1 MATNTLLQ
9 RLDAAA
15 ETTGSSDG
23 ASNRRQ
29 VESFRASAAITAGH
43 VVQFDDG
50 KTGADRALYVKQ
62 ATVVASGNALAI
74 GVALTGAAAAGDVV
88 QVIVAGYAENVLCD
102 AGVNAGE
109 ALGAALNTA
118 GEVAGSSGTTRPIF
132 GSALEAEGG
141 SGTVDMIVSKQ
152 F

>member
-62 ATVVASGNALAI
+62 AT
-74 GVALTGAAAAGDVV
+74 AAAGDVV